1 MKEKFI
7 QAVTWMDLKGIMLS
21 GKKKYIYIYIY
32 IRVCVCVKHSQNGKS
47 IEMENR
53 LVVARVHRVGR
64 WESWV
69 WLTMKDS
76 TMAEFCIL
84 AMVVVTQICAG
95 DDKELHTDWININIL
110 ILVLCNYYV
119 TIGETGHTQSLQLPM
134 NLELFPTKVN
144 IKRRNK
150 KK

>member
-1 MKEKFI
+1 MRE
-7 QAVTWMDLKGIMLS
+7 LG
-21 GKKKYIYIYIY
+21 
-32 IRVCVCVKHSQNGKS
+32 
-47 IEMENR
+47 
-53 LVVARVHRVGR
+53 
-64 WESWV
+64 
-69 WLTMKDS
+69 LTMKDS
-76 TMAEFCIL
+76 MMAEFCIL

-134 NLELFPTKVN
+134 NLGLFPTKVN

-150 KK
+150 KFPATVCNIINQFIFKKKIMSS

>member
-1 MKEKFI
+1 
-7 QAVTWMDLKGIMLS
+7 
-21 GKKKYIYIYIY
+21 
-32 IRVCVCVKHSQNGKS
+32 
-47 IEMENR
+47 
-53 LVVARVHRVGR
+53 
-64 WESWV
+64 
-69 WLTMKDS
+69 
-76 TMAEFCIL
+76 MAEFCIL

-95 DDKELHTDWININIL
+95 DWININIL